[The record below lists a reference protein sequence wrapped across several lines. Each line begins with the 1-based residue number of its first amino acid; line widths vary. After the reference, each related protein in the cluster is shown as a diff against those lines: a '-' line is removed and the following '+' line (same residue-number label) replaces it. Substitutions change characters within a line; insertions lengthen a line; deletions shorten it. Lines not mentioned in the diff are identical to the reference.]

1 MNLIIGLGNIGSK
14 YEFTRHNAGFMVV
27 DYLAINNSESFK
39 ENSKLKSLITK
50 IKLNNEDVL
59 LVKPTT
65 YMNLSGEAYRAIID
79 YYKIPIE
86 NTLVVYDDL
95 SLDLGKIRFR
105 ANGSDGGHNG
115 IKSIIQHAG
124 TNKISRLKVGI
135 GPQPPIPSEAFVL
148 QNFDKSQLDDL
159 KTVIKKSAES
169 IEYYFAN
176 GIEKAQNYYN

>member
-1 MNLIIGLGNIGSK
+1 MNLIIGLGNVGSK
-14 YEFTRHNAGFMVV
+14 YEFTRHNVGFMIA
-27 DYLAINNSESFK
+27 DYLAINNSETFR

-50 IKLNNEDVL
+50 IKLNGEDTL
-59 LVKPTT
+59 IIKPTT
-65 YMNLSGEAYRAIID
+65 YMNLSGEAFHAVID
-79 YYKIPIE
+79 YYKLGIE
-86 NTLVVYDDL
+86 NTLIVYDDL

-124 TNKISRLKVGI
+124 TNKISRLKIGI

-148 QNFDKSQLDDL
+148 QNFDKSQLNDL
-159 KTVIKKSAES
+159 KTVIQKSAEA

-176 GIEKAQNYYN
+176 GIVKTQNCYN